1 VTRTLIVTLCS
12 LSAIRASIS
21 HTSTK
26 IAPELKTRKCLEMAT
41 QTGRVLLTEDK
52 DFGNLVFRTNQSA
65 HGVLLIRLSDLP
77 PREAASL
84 VCDVITARGQDIVG
98 HFAVLTSK
106 ALRVRS
112 LEP

>member
-1 VTRTLIVTLCS
+1 MAFFDVTYINEDCPGIEDTEV
-12 LSAIRASIS
+12 
-21 HTSTK
+21 
-26 IAPELKTRKCLEMAT
+26 LEMAT

-52 DFGNLVFRTNQSA
+52 DFGDLVFRTSQSA

-84 VCDVITARGQDIVG
+84 VCDVIAARGQEIVC

-106 ALRVRS
+106 VLRIRS
-112 LEP
+112 LEL